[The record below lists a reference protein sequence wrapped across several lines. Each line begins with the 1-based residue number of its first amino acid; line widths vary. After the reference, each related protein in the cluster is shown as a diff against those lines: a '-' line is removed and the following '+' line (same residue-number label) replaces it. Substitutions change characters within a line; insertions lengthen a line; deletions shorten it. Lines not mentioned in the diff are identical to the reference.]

1 MVDSL
6 LYQFKSRPQS
16 QAARSAI
23 RGEPEIRNK
32 SNALGKRARW
42 EKSVGWNNDLN
53 RWLSGHPSGDL
64 LLYPLR
70 PTSML
75 HGCDSYSSLE
85 WNRGGLSGHSLGA
98 SLL

>member
-1 MVDSL
+1 MVNSL

-42 EKSVGWNNDLN
+42 KKSVGWNYDLN
-53 RWLSGHPSGDL
+53 RWLSRHPSGDL
-64 LLYPLR
+64 LL
-70 PTSML
+70 
-75 HGCDSYSSLE
+75 
-85 WNRGGLSGHSLGA
+85 
-98 SLL
+98 